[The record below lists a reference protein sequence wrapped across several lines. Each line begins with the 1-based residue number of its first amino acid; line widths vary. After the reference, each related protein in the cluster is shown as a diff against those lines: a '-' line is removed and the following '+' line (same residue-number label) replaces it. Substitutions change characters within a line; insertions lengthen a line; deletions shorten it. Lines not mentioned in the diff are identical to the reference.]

1 MTYCMFLQNVGVLK
15 CFFGTIKL
23 LLPTDAQNN
32 CFLKFTIKQLQHVS
46 VLSPSS
52 GSVQFELAK
61 VRFVKTVGGGGEETA
76 KKKFLWNILN
86 LHHRITQCSGKMESK
101 ATATLW
107 KSYLVK
113 EGHILI

>member
-1 MTYCMFLQNVGVLK
+1 MHPDTISFITNCD
-15 CFFGTIKL
+15 CFKRI
-23 LLPTDAQNN
+23 
-32 CFLKFTIKQLQHVS
+32 LKFTLKQLRRVL